1 MDTSD
6 WALRQGHRLIQL
18 GVLLFLAALLVGL
31 IVPKF
36 AVPRREAVIYR
47 WESGAPYVFIVSWR
61 RIERTATF

>member
-1 MDTSD
+1 
-6 WALRQGHRLIQL
+6 LIQL